1 VGQDLLNVLVVG
13 SIYTLFAL
21 GLTLSWGVL
30 NVLNLAHGAIFMF
43 AGIVGYVVTK
53 DSPLSL
59 WVVLPVASLAAGLIA
74 LALEWVAYLPIRR
87 RSADMHAGELST
99 MIASIAAASALVA
112 LAEVI
117 SKNQVVGVN
126 PATFDVT
133 ATHVLGVRVTNLEL
147 IIIGLALLL
156 STALALFVS
165 RSRHGRALRALAEDP
180 YACGLM
186 GVSSARMSSVTMFV
200 SGALAGCAGLLLAMQ
215 QAGVD
220 PRSGDPLL
228 LKAFAVIIL
237 GGVGSVPG
245 AILAAF
251 ILALAEVATQVYVS
265 GSYVDGVAFALI
277 LLLLLFRPQG
287 LFAQTAWKRA

>member
-1 VGQDLLNVLVVG
+1 
-13 SIYTLFAL
+13 
-21 GLTLSWGVL
+21 VL

-53 DSPLSL
+53 DQPLSL
-59 WVVLPVASLAAGLIA
+59 WVVLPIASISAGLIA

-133 ATHVLGVRVTNLEL
+133 ATHVFGVRVTNLEL
-147 IIIGLALLL
+147 IIIGLALVLA
-156 STALALFVS
+156 TALALFVS

-251 ILALAEVATQVYVS
+251 ILAFAEVMTQVYIS